1 MALLLNID
9 TATET
14 AVISIAENENVLSCV
29 ANGDQKDHA
38 SFLQPAIRELLE
50 KNNKTIGEVN
60 AIAVTAGPGSYTGLR
75 VGMASAKGL
84 CYALHIPLITLNTLE
99 VMALSAINKTG
110 DHSALY
116 CPMIDARRSEVFAAI
131 YDAALT
137 EILKPCSMVLDINSF
152 SEALKKNK
160 IYFSGSGA
168 SKFKD
173 MLHNENAAFTNDGI
187 TPDAMAL
194 LSYKKLI
201 KNDFSDVAYSAP
213 FYLKE
218 FYTPVPGPKN

>member
-14 AVISIAENENVLSCV
+14 AVISIAENENVLSSV
-29 ANGDQKDHA
+29 TNGDQKDHA
-38 SFLQPAIRELLE
+38 SFLQPAIKELLE
-50 KNNKTIGEVN
+50 KNNKAIGEVN

-99 VMALSAINKTG
+99 VMGLSAINKTR
-110 DHSALY
+110 DHSSLY

-131 YDAALT
+131 YDSTLN
-137 EILKPCSMVLDINSF
+137 EILKPCSMILDISSF
-152 SEALKKNK
+152 SEALKKSK

-168 SKFKD
+168 IKFKD
-173 MLHNENAAFTNDGI
+173 MLQNENAVFTNDEI
-187 TPDAMAL
+187 TPDAMAQ

-201 KNDFSDVAYSAP
+201 DNDFSDIAYSAP

-218 FYTPVPGPKN
+218 FYTPAPGSKN